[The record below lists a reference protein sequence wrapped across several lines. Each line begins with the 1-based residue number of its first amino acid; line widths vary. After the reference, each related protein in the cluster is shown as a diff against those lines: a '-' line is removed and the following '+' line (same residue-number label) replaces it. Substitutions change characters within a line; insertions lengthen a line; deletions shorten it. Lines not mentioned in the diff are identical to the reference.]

1 MCWQND
7 FAFEDFGINDDKGEG
22 VVSTYNCTNEE
33 CGTYVECYVG
43 LNKLEDQERGNP
55 LYFYD
60 KMLKIMKKNYKIML
74 TYIVVL

>member
-1 MCWQND
+1 MPNCWFCGAKMCWQND

-43 LNKLEDQERGNP
+43 LNKLED
-55 LYFYD
+55 
-60 KMLKIMKKNYKIML
+60 
-74 TYIVVL
+74 

>member
-7 FAFEDFGINDDKGEG
+7 FAFEDFGIYDDKGEG

-43 LNKLEDQERGNP
+43 LNKLED
-55 LYFYD
+55 
-60 KMLKIMKKNYKIML
+60 
-74 TYIVVL
+74 